1 MKNSWVS
8 RSLLLH
14 FVASLIIEF
23 GQIMETFKLNVNL
36 NYCIWHKDWYLRDH
50 WISVRCLYTSIDC
63 WLGKWNREEAG
74 HDYRNQKCILS
85 RWLFRHNTSHDNHR
99 DLSRCSAWQIRVTC
113 HESVTNV
120 RSRARQLNYHNIHQW
135 GSDCKITFVVV
146 RLRLRFQCTLTLY
159 VTIYDERLDLGSDKS
174 HFSDRRATGWTSGW
188 LWLNIQFLL
197 ILFIGRGTHNF
208 IFNIH

>member
-36 NYCIWHKDWYLRDH
+36 NFCIWHKDWYLRDH
-50 WISVRCLYTSIDC
+50 WISVRCLYSSSIDC
-63 WLGKWNREEAG
+63 WLGKWNRELMIIAIKNVFCLVDCSVKT
-74 HDYRNQKCILS
+74 HHMII
-85 RWLFRHNTSHDNHR
+85 T

-146 RLRLRFQCTLTLY
+146 RLGQVSVHCDNLWWEIRFGF
-159 VTIYDERLDLGSDKS
+159 R
-174 HFSDRRATGWTSGW
+174 
-188 LWLNIQFLL
+188 
-197 ILFIGRGTHNF
+197 
-208 IFNIH
+208 

>member
-36 NYCIWHKDWYLRDH
+36 NFCIWHRDWYLRDH
-50 WISVRCLYTSIDC
+50 SEYQWCLYSSSIDC
-63 WLGKWNREEAG
+63 WLGKCNREEAQLMIIAI
-74 HDYRNQKCILS
+74 RNVFCLVDCSVTTHHMII
-85 RWLFRHNTSHDNHR
+85 T

-113 HESVTNV
+113 HESVTNVMNV

-135 GSDCKITFVVV
+135 GSDCKITFDVVS
-146 RLRLRFQCTLTLY
+146 LASYSESDTFGQCS
-159 VTIYDERLDLGSDKS
+159 ISE
-174 HFSDRRATGWTSGW
+174 FM
-188 LWLNIQFLL
+188 
-197 ILFIGRGTHNF
+197 ILEYI
-208 IFNIH
+208 

>member
-36 NYCIWHKDWYLRDH
+36 NFCIWHRDWYLRDRSEYQ
-50 WISVRCLYTSIDC
+50 WDVCIPLLIADWENGIGRRRVMIIAIRNVFCLVDCSVTTHHMI
-63 WLGKWNREEAG
+63 
-74 HDYRNQKCILS
+74 I
-85 RWLFRHNTSHDNHR
+85 T

-113 HESVTNV
+113 HESVTNVTNV

-146 RLRLRFQCTLTLY
+146 RLRLRFQCTLTLSGQFMIWVQIKAIL
-159 VTIYDERLDLGSDKS
+159 VTTMLLAGPLAASD
-174 HFSDRRATGWTSGW
+174 
-188 LWLNIQFLL
+188 
-197 ILFIGRGTHNF
+197 
-208 IFNIH
+208 